1 MRRGL
6 DRTDFGTGDEAA
18 PRATDTLSEGTARGR
33 AYREFYRTPHMSAER
48 STSAPEK
55 QDGAD
60 AFSRS
65 EGRAS
70 VGRDGVSAR
79 MEPLT
84 ADAEDILRHASGH
97 RRDPEIHDDL
107 AASAQF
113 GREED
118 GLAAPSFGT
127 AKGTWASREGWHI
140 DAAFPD
146 QDSGLAEGQG
156 RAFST
161 GAPSNRPN
169 SDHHAQDELTAFGP
183 GAERDRESMAGD
195 LLALSSLYDRAHGGL
210 NDTPF
215 EGQDSESRHTLDRQQ
230 TDNRP
235 SERAVPDSLRAPYP
249 GLDGQAAALSA
260 FAGERDR
267 GSTPPPAVT
276 DSLAS
281 PVWPGSGPRQNASRE
296 VDDLSAA
303 TAGRYGDSGPS
314 ERASRPAVLA
324 PRRDDLNGQFDH
336 SETNV
341 EHSAE
346 GAAPIIGS
354 RANRSTERPT
364 ETAPG
369 RHRTTAPS
377 ADVPTKDIAHEFAEA
392 RPESAPQDRPG
403 TDAPVETAEL
413 LATPFETS
421 APPVQPGRDSLVGEQ
436 AQPKSG
442 KNNNRRRRWAL
453 PVAAGLAI
461 ASVAAAG
468 VSVPAVRHVVLG
480 LGDRMRPAQPE
491 TAAGNRS
498 NPPTS
503 AAPADAPA
511 QISPATPSESAARPE
526 AVEPEPDRAD
536 AREAS
541 SAAIDPAE
549 SSAPEIIAPSSA
561 ASSAET
567 PQPPA
572 EVDAAANTASQAA
585 SAPEAAGTG
594 APPQLPSEITP
605 AAAPA
610 STDPAEAPRAPPLP
624 RMVPQARSPQQGA
637 VDHGAR
643 APSPPTKVASPE
655 AERRDYRARRRLAD
669 RERRLSPTLDA
680 ANAAAER
687 LLASGQIVAARQE
700 FARTAAAGDPRGARG
715 VARTFDERVI
725 GRFQGS
731 SIVPDRE
738 KSAQWY
744 RTAAELEGRQ
754 QAGRARRSDDSR

>member
-1 MRRGL
+1 MPHGL
-6 DRTDFGTGDEAA
+6 ERTDFGTGAEAA
-18 PRATDTLSEGTARGR
+18 SRATDTLSEGTARGR
-33 AYREFYRTPHMSAER
+33 AYREFYRAPHMSAER

-60 AFSRS
+60 AFSHS

-70 VGRDGVSAR
+70 VGRDGVASR
-79 MEPLT
+79 IEPPT
-84 ADAEDILRHASGH
+84 ADAGDILRHASGH
-97 RRDPEIHDDL
+97 RRDPEFHDDL

-118 GLAAPSFGT
+118 GLAAPSFGNAT
-127 AKGTWASREGWHI
+127 GTWAPRDEGWHT

-146 QDSGLAEGQG
+146 QDSGPAEGQG

-161 GAPSNRPN
+161 GAPSNRP
-169 SDHHAQDELTAFGP
+169 DPAHRVKDELTAFGP
-183 GAERDRESMAGD
+183 GADRDRDSMAGD
-195 LLALSSLYDRAHGGL
+195 LLALSSLYDRALGKLGESA
-210 NDTPF
+210 F
-215 EGQDSESRHTLDRQQ
+215 EGQSPQPRDSLDRAHIG
-230 TDNRP
+230 DHS

-249 GLDGQAAALSA
+249 GLDGQASALSA

-276 DSLAS
+276 DTLAS
-281 PVWPGSGPRQNASRE
+281 PVWTGSGPRENASHE

-303 TAGRYGDSGPS
+303 TAGRYGESGPS
-314 ERASRPAVLA
+314 ERASRPGVPV
-324 PRRDDLNGQFDH
+324 PRRGDSDRHFDR

-341 EHSAE
+341 EPSAE
-346 GAAPIIGS
+346 GATPIIGS
-354 RANRSTERPT
+354 RAERSTERPT

-369 RHRTTAPS
+369 RHRSTAPS
-377 ADVPTKDIAHEFAEA
+377 ADMPTKDLAREFAEA
-392 RPESAPQDRPG
+392 RTEAAPQDRPG

-413 LATPFETS
+413 LATPFEIS
-421 APPVQPGRDSLVGEQ
+421 APSVQPGRDSLVGEQ
-436 AQPKSG
+436 VQPKSN
-442 KNNNRRRRWAL
+442 KNNRTRRWAL
-453 PVAAGLAI
+453 AVAAGLAI

-480 LGDRMRPAQPE
+480 LGDRMRPANPA
-491 TAAGNRS
+491 TTAGNGS
-498 NPPTS
+498 NPPTI
-503 AAPADAPA
+503 ATPADATAQTLPA
-511 QISPATPSESAARPE
+511 MPSESAARQD
-526 AVEPEPDRAD
+526 AVEPEPDRSA

-541 SAAIDPAE
+541 SAPVDPTE
-549 SSAPEIIAPSSA
+549 SSAPEIAAPSSAAPSSA

-572 EVDAAANTASQAA
+572 ELDAAANTASQAA

-594 APPQLPSEITP
+594 AAPQPASEIAP
-605 AAAPA
+605 GAAPT

-624 RMVPQARSPQQGA
+624 RVVPQARSPQQEA

-643 APSPPTKVASPE
+643 PPSPSTRGASLE
-655 AERRDYRARRRLAD
+655 AERREYRARRRVAD
-669 RERRLSPTLDA
+669 RGRRLSPRLDA

-725 GRFQGS
+725 GKFQGS
-731 SIVPDRE
+731 SVVPDRE

-754 QAGRARRSDDSR
+754 QAGRAR